1 MALVIFDCD
10 GVLIDSEVL
19 SQREE
24 VACLAAHGFPVPLEE
39 VAARY
44 LGISGAAMFA
54 DLEAR
59 FGRKVPQALI
69 DDLRDRIA
77 AACAAELAAM
87 PGIHHLLDRIPAPV
101 CVASRSAERRVG
113 KECVRTCRS

>member
-54 DLEAR
+54 DLAAR

-77 AACAAELAAM
+77 AACEAELAAM
-87 PGIHHLLDRIPAPV
+87 RSDEHTSELQSLMRISYAV
-101 CVASRSAERRVG
+101 FCLKKK
-113 KECVRTCRS
+113 KEKKSEDK